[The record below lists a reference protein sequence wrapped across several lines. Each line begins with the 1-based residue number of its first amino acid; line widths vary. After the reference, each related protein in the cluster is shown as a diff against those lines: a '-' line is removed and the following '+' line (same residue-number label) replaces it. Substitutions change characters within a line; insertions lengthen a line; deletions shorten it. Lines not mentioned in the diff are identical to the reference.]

1 MHSQGKDNLFN
12 LKAINKAIGWYCHL
26 RAQNSWM
33 FIESRTGACVFYVM
47 KLSHRYVKFVLVW
60 MEIQTN
66 FVVTTTV
73 EHGCILRFSPPVSF
87 DVKMSAK
94 TSPLHPHTLLH
105 VIIGH
110 KQTDRCILAWYN
122 FTSSLAYSFVC
133 MLFSCHQCPQIGV
146 DFALKIINWDDNTV
160 IRVQLWDIAGKCT
173 TWHENCRFAS
183 IYILNGIC

>member
-1 MHSQGKDNLFN
+1 
-12 LKAINKAIGWYCHL
+12 
-26 RAQNSWM
+26 
-33 FIESRTGACVFYVM
+33 
-47 KLSHRYVKFVLVW
+47 
-60 MEIQTN
+60 
-66 FVVTTTV
+66 
-73 EHGCILRFSPPVSF
+73 
-87 DVKMSAK
+87 MSAK

-173 TWHENCRFAS
+173 TWHENAAQICCNLHFKRYLLVDWVSDVTVCLSLRAEWATN
-183 IYILNGIC
+183 YIRAGVLFWVWLWHHMPKHAFLTLIKNQTTPRCVVYPHNEIIFYLIDPHLSLFMTPGSWP